1 MGRASR
7 GTLGRWQRQTP
18 LSAGRAARRV
28 HHGLLRQ
35 RRRGP
40 AADTHRHALLAA
52 LSANLGDA
60 VTVVGADAGLHVV
73 AWMNGIPR
81 AAELDLIQ
89 QAASIGLGIY
99 PISPLYDRTEGAS
112 RPDCAGL
119 ILGYAALSVASI
131 EKGIGLLTELTRS
144 YKQD

>member
-1 MGRASR
+1 
-7 GTLGRWQRQTP
+7 
-18 LSAGRAARRV
+18 
-28 HHGLLRQ
+28 
-35 RRRGP
+35 
-40 AADTHRHALLAA
+40 